1 MNELDVKRA
10 ILIVQQAMTAFA
22 KQAIVEICHQE
33 GLNIETFQ
41 ETELLVNI
49 TKHVLV
55 PQHQVLTKEVR
66 RGPGGIGLVDCRAA
80 LPVRGRVQPTYACA
94 VRTRRKSRSS

>member
-1 MNELDVKRA
+1 MNGEDVKRA

-49 TKHVLV
+49 TKQLLNGLPWQTSIHCHRLDLLLEFK
-55 PQHQVLTKEVR
+55 HQDVAGCSESCLLEE
-66 RGPGGIGLVDCRAA
+66 
-80 LPVRGRVQPTYACA
+80 
-94 VRTRRKSRSS
+94 